1 MQNDTTGTESLILQ
15 MAIGLL
21 YPFMLLFG
29 FYIILNGH
37 YTPGGGFQGGGI
49 LATLFVARYVV
60 FPVEDTDS
68 ETLHSIQRIFLTLIL
83 VAPVAILFS
92 GTLTIMPGLRPHY
105 LTLMDILIGVQVGFG
120 LGVAVLRFAFFQ
132 GSGQTWHL

>member
-1 MQNDTTGTESLILQ
+1 MKDDGTDHDSLIIQL
-15 MAIGLL
+15 AIGLL

-37 YTPGGGFQGGGI
+37 YTPGGGFQGGSI
-49 LATLFVARYVV
+49 LATLFVARYIVY
-60 FPVEDTDS
+60 PVEDTDS
-68 ETLHSIQRIFLTLIL
+68 ETLHKIQRVFLALIL
-83 VAPVAILFS
+83 VVPIVLLFS
-92 GTLTIMPGLRPHY
+92 GVISAHPALHKPY
-105 LTLMDILIGVQVGFG
+105 LTAMDVLIGTQVGFG